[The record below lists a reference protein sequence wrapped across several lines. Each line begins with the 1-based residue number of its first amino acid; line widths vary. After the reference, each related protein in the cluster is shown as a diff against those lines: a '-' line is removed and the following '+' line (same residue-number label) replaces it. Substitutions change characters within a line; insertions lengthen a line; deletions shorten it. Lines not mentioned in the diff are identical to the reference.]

1 MSIHFYKVGGCVR
14 DAILGVKFNDIDY
27 TVVLD
32 EKFPT
37 IGEAFR
43 YMHDYLAS
51 NGYDIFLATEEFL
64 TIRARKGK
72 EAADFVLARKEL
84 GYLPGTPNPIV
95 VQGTLEDDL
104 IRRDFT
110 FNALALDE
118 SGELI
123 DLFGGKN
130 DLQNRVL
137 RTPLPAIVTFADDPL
152 RVLRAVRFAI
162 KYNCVFHEDIV
173 EAINNPE
180 LPDVMDVVSLDRVRD
195 ELSKAMKV
203 DSFRTLKLLSSLPEP
218 LVKSW
223 IRDGLWLM
231 PTTKE

>member
-1 MSIHFYKVGGCVR
+1 MIHFYKVGGCVR
-14 DAILGVKFNDIDY
+14 DAILGVKCNDIDY

-37 IGEAFR
+37 IGDAFR
-43 YMHDYLAS
+43 YMQNHLAS
-51 NGYDIFLATEEFL
+51 NGYEIFLATEEFL

-84 GYLPGTPNPIV
+84 GYIPGTRNPIV
-95 VQGTLEDDL
+95 VQGTLLDDL

-118 SGELI
+118 SGNLI
-123 DLFGGKN
+123 DMFNGQEDLKN
-130 DLQNRVL
+130 RIL
-137 RTPLPAIVTFADDPL
+137 RTPQPAMTTFADDPL
-152 RVLRAVRFAI
+152 RVLRAVRFAV
-162 KYNCVFHEDIV
+162 KYDCKFSDDIA
-173 EAINNPE
+173 EAIKNPE
-180 LPDVMDVVSLDRVRD
+180 LPTLMGVVSLDRVRD
-195 ELSKAMKV
+195 ELFKAMKF
-203 DSFRTLKLLSSLPEP
+203 DTFRTLKLLSDLPDP